1 MSTSLFD
8 SGGAYVYYPATSYMN
23 GDKTFGELDKGDFLY
38 LRVGKTFKEIEVRG
52 KLKKY
57 KGHLLLPI
65 SGLHKERNID
75 FGPVN
80 CHNVIVDAP
89 KNSMVSHYFG
99 LIGTNKIS
107 ILTTL
112 WNNALVEHNNVCEQL
127 EQIKTKIDNLTSML
141 EKEMLETNRK

>member
-1 MSTSLFD
+1 MSTLFD
-8 SGGAYVYYPATSYMN
+8 SGGPYESYPATSYKN

-52 KLKKY
+52 KLKKH
-57 KGHLLLPI
+57 KGRLLLPI
-65 SGLHKERNID
+65 SGLYKERNID

-89 KNSMVSHYFG
+89 QNSMVSHYFG
-99 LIGTNKIS
+99 LIGTNKKS

-112 WNNALVEHNNVCEQL
+112 LNYAIMEHKDMVEKL
-127 EQIKTKIDNLTSML
+127 EQINTKIDNLTSML
-141 EKEMLETNRK
+141 EMEA

>member
-1 MSTSLFD
+1 M
-8 SGGAYVYYPATSYMN
+8 
-23 GDKTFGELDKGDFLY
+23 
-38 LRVGKTFKEIEVRG
+38 
-52 KLKKY
+52 Y

-65 SGLHKERNID
+65 NGLYKERNID

-89 KNSMVSHYFG
+89 QNSMVSHYFG
-99 LIGTNKIS
+99 LIGTNKKS

-112 WNNALVEHNNVCEQL
+112 LNYAIMEQKNMTEQL

-141 EKEMLETNRK
+141 EMEA

>member
-1 MSTSLFD
+1 MSTLFD

>member
-1 MSTSLFD
+1 MSTLFD
-8 SGGAYVYYPATSYMN
+8 SGGDYVYYPPTSYMN

-89 KNSMVSHYFG
+89 KMSMVGHYFG
-99 LIGTNKIS
+99 LIGTNKKS
-107 ILTTL
+107 ILTTHL
-112 WNNALVEHNNVCEQL
+112 NNAIMEHKNMTEQL
-127 EQIKTKIDNLTSML
+127 EQLKTKIDDLTSML
-141 EKEMLETNRK
+141 EMEA

>member
-1 MSTSLFD
+1 MSTLFD
-8 SGGAYVYYPATSYMN
+8 SGGTYESYPATSYMN
-23 GDKTFGELDKGDFLY
+23 GDKTFGELDKGDFIY

-65 SGLHKERNID
+65 NGLYKERNID

-89 KNSMVSHYFG
+89 QNSMVTHYFG
-99 LIGTNKIS
+99 LIGTNKKS

-112 WNNALVEHNNVCEQL
+112 LNYAFMEHKDMVEKL

-141 EKEMLETNRK
+141 EMEA

>member
-1 MSTSLFD
+1 MSTLFD

-99 LIGTNKIS
+99 LIGTNKKS
-107 ILTTL
+107 ILTTHL
-112 WNNALVEHNNVCEQL
+112 NNAIMEHKDMTEKLEQL
-127 EQIKTKIDNLTSML
+127 KTNIDNLTSML
-141 EKEMLETNRK
+141 EMEA

>member
-1 MSTSLFD
+1 MSTLFD
-8 SGGAYVYYPATSYMN
+8 SGGAYVFYPATSYMN
-23 GDKTFGELDKGDFLY
+23 GDKTFGELDKGDFIY

-52 KLKKY
+52 KLKKH

-65 SGLHKERNID
+65 SGLYKERNID

-99 LIGTNKIS
+99 LIGTNKKS
-107 ILTTL
+107 ILTTHL
-112 WNNALVEHNNVCEQL
+112 NNAIMEHKNMAEQL

-141 EKEMLETNRK
+141 ETEMLETEA

>member
-1 MSTSLFD
+1 MSTLFD
-8 SGGAYVYYPATSYMN
+8 SGGTYESYPATSYMN

-52 KLKKY
+52 KLKKH
-57 KGHLLLPI
+57 KGRLLLPI

-80 CHNVIVDAP
+80 CHNVIIDAP
-89 KNSMVSHYFG
+89 QNSMVSHYFG
-99 LIGTNKIS
+99 LIGTNKKS

-112 WNNALVEHNNVCEQL
+112 LNNANMEYKNITEQL
-127 EQIKTKIDNLTSML
+127 EYLKTKIDNLTSML
-141 EKEMLETNRK
+141 EMEA

>member
-1 MSTSLFD
+1 MSTLFD

-112 WNNALVEHNNVCEQL
+112 RNNALVEHNNVCEQL

>member
-1 MSTSLFD
+1 MSTLFD
-8 SGGAYVYYPATSYMN
+8 SGGTYESYPATSYMN
-23 GDKTFGELDKGDFLY
+23 GDKTFGELDKGDFIY

-65 SGLHKERNID
+65 SGLYKERNID

-89 KNSMVSHYFG
+89 NNSMVSHYFG
-99 LIGTNKIS
+99 LIGTNKKS

-112 WNNALVEHNNVCEQL
+112 LNYAFMEHKDMAEKL

-141 EKEMLETNRK
+141 EMEA

>member
-1 MSTSLFD
+1 MSTIFD
-8 SGGAYVYYPATSYMN
+8 SGGAYEYYPTTSYMN

-57 KGHLLLPI
+57 KGRLLLPI
-65 SGLHKERNID
+65 SGLYKERNID
-75 FGPVN
+75 FGSVS
-80 CHNVIVDAP
+80 CHNVLINAP

-99 LIGTNKIS
+99 LIGTNKKS

-112 WNNALVEHNNVCEQL
+112 LKNANIQYKNVL
-127 EQIKTKIDNLTSML
+127 ENLEYLKTHIDNLTSML
-141 EKEMLETNRK
+141 EMEV

>member
-1 MSTSLFD
+1 MSTLFD

-99 LIGTNKIS
+99 LIGTNKKS
-107 ILTTL
+107 ILTTHL
-112 WNNALVEHNNVCEQL
+112 NNALVEHNNVCEQL

-141 EKEMLETNRK
+141 EMEA

>member
-1 MSTSLFD
+1 MSTLLD
-8 SGGAYVYYPATSYMN
+8 SSGTYVYYPVTSYMN

-38 LRVGKTFKEIEVRG
+38 LRVGKNFKTIEVRG

-65 SGLHKERNID
+65 NGLHKERNID

-89 KNSMVSHYFG
+89 KSSMVGHYFG
-99 LIGTNKIS
+99 LIGTNKKS
-107 ILTTL
+107 ILTTQL
-112 WNNALVEHNNVCEQL
+112 NNAIMEHKNVSEQL

-141 EKEMLETNRK
+141 EMET

>member
-1 MSTSLFD
+1 MSTLFD
-8 SGGAYVYYPATSYMN
+8 SGGAYVYYPPTSYMN

-89 KNSMVSHYFG
+89 KMSMVGHYFG
-99 LIGTNKIS
+99 LIGTNKKS
-107 ILTTL
+107 ILTTHL
-112 WNNALVEHNNVCEQL
+112 NNAIMEHKNMTEQL
-127 EQIKTKIDNLTSML
+127 EQLKTKIDDLTSML
-141 EKEMLETNRK
+141 EMEA

>member
-1 MSTSLFD
+1 MSTLFD

-99 LIGTNKIS
+99 LIGTNKKS

-112 WNNALVEHNNVCEQL
+112 LNYANMEHKKML
-127 EQIKTKIDNLTSML
+127 ENLEHIKTKIDNLTSML
-141 EKEMLETNRK
+141 EMEA

>member
-1 MSTSLFD
+1 MSTLFD
-8 SGGAYVYYPATSYMN
+8 SGGTYEAYPATSYMN
-23 GDKTFGELDKGDFLY
+23 GDKPFGELDKGDFIY

-65 SGLHKERNID
+65 SGLYKERNID

-89 KNSMVSHYFG
+89 QNSMVSHYFG
-99 LIGTNKIS
+99 LIGTNKKS

-112 WNNALVEHNNVCEQL
+112 LNYAIMEHKDMTEKL

-141 EKEMLETNRK
+141 EMEA

>member
-1 MSTSLFD
+1 
-8 SGGAYVYYPATSYMN
+8 MN
-23 GDKTFGELDKGDFLY
+23 GDKTFGELDKGDFIY

-75 FGPVN
+75 FGQVN

-99 LIGTNKIS
+99 LIGTNKKS
-107 ILTTL
+107 ILTTHL
-112 WNNALVEHNNVCEQL
+112 NNAIMEHKTMTEQL

-141 EKEMLETNRK
+141 ETEMLETEA